1 MLGYLLLALL
11 PVAAVIYIVWAHRKR
26 VAERAAASSKRFA
39 EMFGA
44 TPGTQPAATAL
55 SSPSAM
61 PAAAAASPLC
71 AGKDSIL
78 DARHALLFRALTTAM
93 SGFHVFPHVSLAALV
108 QLPAALQGRAREQ
121 RLRVLAQ
128 HTVDCLVCDEGMQAI
143 AAIDIEDGAS
153 AESRI
158 KSDCLTAA
166 QLRYLRV
173 NPTALPAP
181 DDIRKLVLGMT
192 EKTPA

>member
-1 MLGYLLLALL
+1 LLGYLLLALL
-11 PVAAVIYIVWAHRKR
+11 PVAAVIYIAWAHRKR
-26 VAERAAASSKRFA
+26 AAEQAAASSKRFA

-44 TPGTQPAATAL
+44 TPGTQPATAL

-61 PAAAAASPLC
+61 PAAAAASALC

-158 KSDCLTAA
+158 KSDCLAA
-166 QLRYLRV
+166 ARLRYLRF
-173 NPTALPAP
+173 NPAALPAP
-181 DDIRKLVLGMT
+181 HDIRELVLGVT